1 MPQQR
6 NNANPEEQMWVR
18 LPKEKDLEQFA
29 LVIQLMG
36 ADQVKAKCADGIERS
51 CRIPGKMKKKVWMR
65 QGDILI
71 IKVWDFQPSKADVV
85 WRFMGNQKEWLK
97 RKGYLKNLP
106 V

>member
-1 MPQQR
+1 
-6 NNANPEEQMWVR
+6 MWVR